1 MVDIGNAIMENDNLT
16 DMYMYK
22 DLIHNIDVSQENMMD
37 FSNIT
42 QKHIDFKK
50 ILSNIN
56 YNKNINLEMLIKNDN
71 VDGEL
76 IKLKKSLENFI
87 NIYGSI

>member
-1 MVDIGNAIMENDNLT
+1 MMVDIGNAIMENDNLT

-22 DLIHNIDVSQENMMD
+22 DLIYNIDISQENMLD

-56 YNKNINLEMLIKNDN
+56 YNKNINL
-71 VDGEL
+71 VD
-76 IKLKKSLENFI
+76 I
-87 NIYGSI
+87 NH

>member
-1 MVDIGNAIMENDNLT
+1 ML
-16 DMYMYK
+16 
-22 DLIHNIDVSQENMMD
+22 D

-71 VDGEL
+71 DDEL